1 MTKNCSNCKT
11 DNPDNSSFCQSC
23 GEPLAEANTPIKSS
37 AKNGNGLGGFW
48 NKQSKNG
55 KIALGVGV
63 CCLGLIIIIAIGGM
77 MAPDSNSNTSTSN
90 NNAST
95 ANTPTS
101 TDTSTPASTS
111 STPTK
116 TTITALM
123 GSSIPLGTN
132 VVVSGTVLQSGDG
145 FLIIED
151 SNYNDVYVELDSSNT
166 KTGYEN
172 QAVTIIGT
180 TEGPYDYTTVSGA
193 DRNIPGINN
202 AVIQ

>member
-1 MTKNCSNCKT
+1 MTKKCSNCKT
-11 DNPDNSSFCQSC
+11 DNPDNSSFCQTC
-23 GEPLAEANTPIKSS
+23 GDPLAEVNTPIKTDTI
-37 AKNGNGLGGFW
+37 NGNGLGGFW

-63 CCLGLIIIIAIGGM
+63 CCLGLIVILAIGGM

-95 ANTPTS
+95 TNA
-101 TDTSTPASTS
+101 STPASTS

-132 VVVSGTVLQSGDG
+132 VEVSGTVLQVVMD
-145 FLIIED
+145 F
-151 SNYNDVYVELDSSNT
+151 
-166 KTGYEN
+166 
-172 QAVTIIGT
+172 
-180 TEGPYDYTTVSGA
+180 
-193 DRNIPGINN
+193 
-202 AVIQ
+202 